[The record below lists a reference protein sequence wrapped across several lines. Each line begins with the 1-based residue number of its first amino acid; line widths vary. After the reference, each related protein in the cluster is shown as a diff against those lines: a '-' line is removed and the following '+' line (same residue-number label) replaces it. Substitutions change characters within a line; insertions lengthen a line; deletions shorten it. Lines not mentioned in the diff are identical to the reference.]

1 MNYDKNNIFAK
12 ILRNEADCVK
22 VYEDSK
28 VLAFM
33 DVMPQAPGHT
43 LVIPKFE
50 TTNLIN
56 LPDEF
61 LEPILKTTKN
71 IANAIKKVYSPTGV
85 MIMQLNGKEAGQT
98 VFHLHFH
105 IIQRNSGL
113 EYKFHSRDVEDF
125 DKLENEARKIR
136 KAIAI

>member
-1 MNYDKNNIFAK
+1 
-12 ILRNEADCVK
+12 
-22 VYEDSK
+22 
-28 VLAFM
+28 M

-50 TTNLIN
+50 TTNLLN

-105 IIQRNSGL
+105 IIQRSSGL

>member
-1 MNYDKNNIFAK
+1 MNYDQENIFAK
-12 ILRNEADCVK
+12 ILRNEANCIK

-50 TTNLIN
+50 TTDLIN
-56 LPDEF
+56 LPDEY
-61 LEPILKTTKN
+61 LDPLLKATRN
-71 IANAIKKVYSPTGV
+71 IAAAIKKVYSPTGV
-85 MIMQLNGKEAGQT
+85 MILQLNGEEAGQT

-105 IIQRNSGL
+105 IIQRLSL
-113 EYKFHSRDVEDF
+113 IH
-125 DKLENEARKIR
+125 I
-136 KAIAI
+136 

>member
-1 MNYDKNNIFAK
+1 MSNTN
-12 ILRNEADCVK
+12 
-22 VYEDSK
+22 
-28 VLAFM
+28 
-33 DVMPQAPGHT
+33 GHT

-50 TTNLIN
+50 TTNLLD

-71 IANAIKKVYSPTGV
+71 IANAIKEVYSPTGV

-105 IIQRNSGL
+105 IIQRSEGL
-113 EYKFHSRDVEDF
+113 DYKFHSRDVENF

-136 KAIAI
+136 KAISM

>member
-1 MNYDKNNIFAK
+1 MTYNEKNIFAK
-12 ILRNEADCVK
+12 IISGEATCAK
-22 VYEDSK
+22 VMENDYI
-28 VLAFM
+28 LAFM
-33 DVMPQAPGHT
+33 DVMPQTTGHT

-50 TTNLIN
+50 TTNLLN

-105 IIQRNSGL
+105 IIQRSSGL

-136 KAIAI
+136 KAISI

>member
-1 MNYDKNNIFAK
+1 
-12 ILRNEADCVK
+12 
-22 VYEDSK
+22 
-28 VLAFM
+28 M

-50 TTNLIN
+50 TINLIN

-105 IIQRNSGL
+105 IIQRNDGL